1 MIKLLITGGCSFSCK
16 PDCEDGWHEQLELK
30 LKESNSELKVVHTGF
45 GSQGQELIQ
54 KKVMLAII
62 EALSNGYK
70 PEEILATV
78 MWSGTYRKA
87 WYIDNPGIIK
97 EVVDGMPKF
106 NGGMTPIFLDLKN
119 KNADNPAYFK
129 TASGS
134 EFAYNPNG
142 GWLFTVNGSEYRH
155 MEFIQQHY
163 MLDCNYN
170 GIGKIHLS
178 LENIVMLQNF
188 CKLQGVTLIN
198 QFFMDF
204 VWQDIEDHKHDL
216 NINYLYRQLDCENMI
231 VEGMFETLHELLNVS
246 RNQARDL
253 THAERL
259 KLDDNRRY
267 FSRDGFHPGP
277 LGSKFWCEKKL
288 FPFLQCKQLI

>member
-30 LKESNSELKVVHTGF
+30 LKETNKDLQVLHTGF

-54 KKVMLAII
+54 KKVMLALV
-62 EALSNGYK
+62 EALENGVD
-70 PEEILATV
+70 PQEILVAV

-87 WYIDNPGIIK
+87 WYIDNPGTIK
-97 EVVDGMPKF
+97 EVIDGMPNF
-106 NGGMTPIFLDLKN
+106 QGGMTPIFLDLKN
-119 KNADNPAYFK
+119 RNAENPAYFK

-155 MEFIQQHY
+155 MDFIQQHY
-163 MLDCNYN
+163 MMDMNFD
-170 GIGKIHLS
+170 GVGKVHNSI
-178 LENIVMLQNF
+178 ENIVILQNF
-188 CKLQGVTLIN
+188 CRLHKIQLVS

-204 VWQDIEDHKHDL
+204 VWEDIYRHRNDL
-216 NINYLYRQLDCENMI
+216 NINYLYKQLDCENMI
-231 VEGMFETLHELLNVS
+231 TEGMFETLHELLNVS
-246 RNQARDL
+246 RQQVKDI

-259 KLDDNRRY
+259 KLDDNKRY

-277 LGSKFWCEKKL
+277 LGSEYWCNKVL
-288 FPFLQCKQLI
+288 FPFLQNKNII

>member
-1 MIKLLITGGCSFSCK
+1 MIKVLITGGCSFSCSR
-16 PDCEDGWHEQLELK
+16 DCEEGWHIQLEQK
-30 LKESNSELKVVHTGF
+30 LKEHNSELVINHTGY

-62 EALSNGYK
+62 EALANGTK
-70 PEEILATV
+70 PEEILAVV

-87 WYIDNPGIIK
+87 WYIDNPGIIRD
-97 EVVDGMPKF
+97 VVEGMPKF

-119 KNADNPAYFK
+119 QNAVHPAYFK

-134 EFAYNPNG
+134 EFPYNPNG

-155 MEFIQQHY
+155 IEFVQQHY
-163 MLDCNYN
+163 MLDRDYN

-178 LENIVMLQNF
+178 LENIIMLQNF
-188 CKLQGVTLIN
+188 CKLHNVKFIN

-204 VWQDIEDHKHDL
+204 VWQDIHDHKDDL
-216 NINYLYRQLDCENMI
+216 NVNYLYRQLDCENMI
-231 VEGMFETLHELLNVS
+231 TEGMFETVHELLSVS
-246 RNQARDL
+246 RDEVKEL
-253 THAERL
+253 THESRL

-277 LGSKFWCEKKL
+277 LGSKYWCEKIL
-288 FPFLQCKQLI
+288 YPFIGIRI

>member
-1 MIKLLITGGCSFSCK
+1 MIKLLITGGCSFSCSR
-16 PDCEDGWHEQLELK
+16 DCEEGWHIQLENK
-30 LKESNSELKVVHTGF
+30 LKETNSELVVNHTGY

-54 KKVMLAII
+54 KKVMLAIV
-62 EALSNGYK
+62 EALANGTK

-87 WYIDNPGIIK
+87 WYIDNPGIIRD
-97 EVVDGMPKF
+97 VVEGMPKF

-119 KNADNPAYFK
+119 QNAAHPAYFK

-134 EFAYNPNG
+134 EFPYNPNG
-142 GWLFTVNGSEYRH
+142 GWLFTVNGSEFRH
-155 MEFIQQHY
+155 MEFVQQHY

-178 LENIVMLQNF
+178 LENIIMLQNF
-188 CKLQGVTLIN
+188 CKLHGIKLIN

-204 VWQDIEDHKHDL
+204 VWQDIHDHKDDL

-231 VEGMFETLHELLNVS
+231 TEGMFETVHELLTVG
-246 RNQARDL
+246 RNDVKEL
-253 THAERL
+253 THEARL

-267 FSRDGFHPGP
+267 FSKDGFHPGP
-277 LGSKFWCEKKL
+277 LGSKYWCEKVL
-288 FPFLQCKQLI
+288 YPFIDRRI